1 VPRQRHFEFV
11 VSKSHSWTATDRDR
25 FDALLGLV
33 GNEQRHISAFDL
45 NLRTLGTLGLE
56 PLYIVEGNAGVAIWA
71 QGRTDSTRG
80 PRLRLDVPRPST
92 VTLLDVD
99 SLAPTAASFMVAE
112 GPYDVPIRP
121 GAEALIVVS
130 GGP

>member
-1 VPRQRHFEFV
+1 
-11 VSKSHSWTATDRDR
+11 
-25 FDALLGLV
+25 
-33 GNEQRHISAFDL
+33 
-45 NLRTLGTLGLE
+45 
-56 PLYIVEGNAGVAIWA
+56 
-71 QGRTDSTRG
+71 
-80 PRLRLDVPRPST
+80 